1 MVGEGHPYKYGKQV
15 KEMNDSGKTMPLPLT
30 SGKII
35 MFKHVED
42 RNSQCW
48 LSLAENFKKL
58 IWSYIVDLIE

>member
-42 RNSQCW
+42 RNSNFAQWPVLW
-48 LSLAENFKKL
+48 LKTFFQS
-58 IWSYIVDLIE
+58 